1 MYALAKLYH
10 LTKEPEVGRKAM
22 RMYLLCVYYVF
33 TMHSHV
39 ELMNTLCN
47 YLMDNLMEGDAH
59 PGRVL

>member
-47 YLMDNLMEGDAH
+47 YLMDY
-59 PGRVL
+59 